1 MPPKGVSKAVNKKC
15 RECKKQVPVATK
27 HCHCGHQFF
36 EERRRSTTSNTS
48 EVEEIDDG
56 QLKEMKPSRGSA
68 TSTAV
73 SGIMSL
79 TASVGKGD
87 LGSSAP
93 EGKRRSERVKRE
105 KPNFYDA
112 LEYENQMR
120 KARKE
125 RQKEEPPNPTGRVKR
140 ERKVKNNSEPVSVT
154 MYRYNK
160 EEEEDEEP
168 VKEKKKKKK
177 KKNNNNGE
185 KKDKEEEV
193 DEDIMAGITAE
204 KEIQFGIVLSDI
216 NFKLGLNNPKF
227 IKI

>member
-1 MPPKGVSKAVNKKC
+1 MPPKGLGKAVSKKC
-15 RECKKQVPVATK
+15 PDCRKQVPVATK
-27 HCHCGHQFF
+27 HCQCGHQFF
-36 EERRRSTTSNTS
+36 EERRRSTASNTS
-48 EVEEIDDG
+48 EIEELEEGAQKD
-56 QLKEMKPSRGSA
+56 MKPSRGSA
-68 TSTAV
+68 SSSTGGGAV
-73 SGIMSL
+73 GIGAG
-79 TASVGKGD
+79 ASKTE
-87 LGSSAP
+87 LGSPAP

-112 LEYENQMR
+112 LEYDNQMR

-140 ERKVKNNSEPVSVT
+140 ERKVKNNSEP
-154 MYRYNK
+154 
-160 EEEEDEEP
+160 EEDEDEEP

-185 KKDKEEEV
+185 KKEEEI
-193 DEDIMAGITAE
+193 DEDIMTGISPE
-204 KEIQFGIVLSDI
+204 KERQYSIVLSDI

>member
-1 MPPKGVSKAVNKKC
+1 MPPKGLGKAVSKKC
-15 RECKKQVPVATK
+15 PDCKKQVPVATK
-27 HCHCGHQFF
+27 HCQCGHQFF

-48 EVEEIDDG
+48 EIDDLEDG
-56 QLKEMKPSRGSA
+56 ALKDMKPSRGAAS
-68 TSTAV
+68 SSSGGGAV
-73 SGIMSL
+73 GIG
-79 TASVGKGD
+79 AGAGKTE
-87 LGSSAP
+87 LGSPAP

-112 LEYENQMR
+112 LEYDNQMR

-140 ERKVKNNSEPVSVT
+140 ERKVKNNSEP
-154 MYRYNK
+154 

-185 KKDKEEEV
+185 KKEEDL
-193 DEDIMAGITAE
+193 DEDIMTGISPE
-204 KEIQFGIVLSDI
+204 KERQYSIVLSDI

>member
-140 ERKVKNNSEPVSVT
+140 ERKVKNNSEP
-154 MYRYNK
+154 

-204 KEIQFGIVLSDI
+204 KEMQFGIVLSDI